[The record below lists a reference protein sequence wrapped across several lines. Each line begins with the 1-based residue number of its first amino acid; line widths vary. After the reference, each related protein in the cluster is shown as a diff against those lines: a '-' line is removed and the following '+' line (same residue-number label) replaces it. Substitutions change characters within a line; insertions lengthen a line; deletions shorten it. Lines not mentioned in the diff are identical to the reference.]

1 MLKPFNLAL
10 VSAVLKI
17 FCLVAALNSPLA
29 AVADETGTGPLDDPA
44 VQAHPELLAAVEK
57 HEEGRLEDSS
67 KALKKAIKLL
77 EDLTQK
83 EPENALARAYLG
95 SATAL
100 VGRVSWNPLTKVKYA
115 NLGTKNID
123 RAVAMDGDL
132 FSVRIV
138 SFRVNEALPDMFDR
152 KEAAIADGVKLHEL
166 FEAANRPEEQT
177 QTMAYVYKRLSELD
191 PDNPDWA
198 VHQKSI
204 KG

>member
-10 VSAVLKI
+10 LPTVLKI
-17 FCLVAALNSPLA
+17 FCLVLALNSPLA

-67 KALKKAIKLL
+67 KALKQATKLL
-77 EDLTQK
+77 EDLTKK

-100 VGRVSWNPLTKVKYA
+100 VARVSWNPLTKVKYA

-123 RAVAMDGDL
+123 RAVAMEGDL

-166 FEAANRPEEQT
+166 FEAANRSEEMRE
-177 QTMAYVYKRLSELD
+177 TMAYVYKRLSELE

-198 VHQKSI
+198 AHQKSI